1 MSSAF
6 ARRLQRANT
15 AGGEPQD
22 PGLPATPS
30 PVTVTE
36 GDTRATL
43 WWINAAGATS
53 YDVQYRTSP
62 SGSWQD
68 AGYNDAV
75 THMIITGLA
84 NGTLYDFRVRS
95 SNSEGVS
102 NWSSIV
108 SIAPVATPN
117 TGGGLPLTLASTLV
131 NNSSTNTVYAYII
144 GLDMNDGRWMLVS
157 SDGNGT
163 YKPPNPPQNYT
174 PLPVDCAIPLNAIG
188 APGKQVTIPRM
199 VSGRIFFSY
208 DDKLELFT
216 DMNGGFVMPSQVNTN
231 DENIDIQYTF
241 CEFTFNTNELYANIS
256 FVDILSIPVAFK
268 LEVSD
273 GFGTQHVPGLPA
285 GGMHTIANRLL
296 AQKAVDGGDWD
307 KCLYYNT
314 NNELVRILSPNT
326 AVDIYP
332 TAFATYLDP
341 YIDQVWAKYSTETLT
356 INTNRVEW
364 GIKTGQ
370 VAGGILDFGGGLT
383 FAKPATAAI
392 WSCSDLP
399 FTTGNDEHGNMTA
412 RLTAAFHRTTLL
424 INSDQPDGEDP
435 ATFYKNP
442 LTNHYSRVA
451 HEVVYGNLGYAFP
464 YDDVH
469 PSGGISYEGRVQSGA
484 PSHWTIT
491 VGEV

>member
-1 MSSAF
+1 VAGF
-6 ARRLQRANT
+6 ARRLQRSSVE
-15 AGGEPQD
+15 AGQSQ

-36 GDTRATL
+36 GDAKVTL
-43 WWINAAGATS
+43 WWINASDATS
-53 YDVQYRTSP
+53 YDVQYRVNP
-62 SGSWQD
+62 AGAWQD

-75 THMIITGLA
+75 THMIINGLT
-84 NGTLYDFRVRS
+84 NGTLYDFQVRS
-95 SNSEGVS
+95 TNSEGVS
-102 NWSSIV
+102 AWSTTV
-108 SIAPVATPN
+108 SMAPVATPD
-117 TGGGLPLTLASTLV
+117 TGGGLPTALTTTLV
-131 NNSSTNTVYAYII
+131 NNSNTDTVYVYII
-144 GLDMNDGRWMLVS
+144 GLDFNGDGRWTLVT
-157 SDGNGT
+157 SDGQGT

-174 PLPVDCAIPLNAIG
+174 PLPVDCAIPLNPSG
-188 APGKQVTIPRM
+188 APGKEIVIPRLA
-199 VSGRIFFSY
+199 SGRIFISY
-208 DDKLELFT
+208 DEKLELFT
-216 DMNGGFVMPSQVNTN
+216 DMNGGFVMPSQVNVN
-231 DENIDIQYTF
+231 DANIDTQYTF
-241 CEFTFNTNELYANIS
+241 CEFTLNNSELYANIS

-268 LEVSD
+268 LEVSN
-273 GFGTQHVPGLPA
+273 GSGTQHVPGLP
-285 GGMHTIANRLL
+285 GGAMQTIANRLL
-296 AQKAVDGGDWD
+296 AQQVVDGGDWD

-314 NNELVRILSPNT
+314 NSDLVRILSPNS

-341 YIDQVWAKYSTETLT
+341 YVDQVWAKYTTETLT

-370 VAGGILDFGGGLT
+370 VVNNVLDFGGGLT
-383 FAKPATAAI
+383 FAKPSTAAI
-392 WSCSDLP
+392 WSCSDAP

-424 INSDQPDGEDP
+424 VNSDQPDGEDP
-435 ATFYKNP
+435 ATFYKTP

-469 PSGGISYEGRVQSGA
+469 PSGGISYEGRVQSAA

>member
-1 MSSAF
+1 MAF
-6 ARRLQRANT
+6 ARKLQRIQHV
-15 AGGEPQD
+15 GGSVPSGAPE
-22 PGLPATPS
+22 TPS

-36 GDTRATL
+36 GDAKVTL
-43 WWINAAGATS
+43 WWTNAAGATS

-62 SGSWQD
+62 AGSWQD

-75 THMIITGLA
+75 THMIITGLT
-84 NGTLYDFRVRS
+84 NGTLYDFQVRS
-95 SNSEGVS
+95 TNGQGVS
-102 NWSSIV
+102 AWSTTV
-108 SIAPVATPN
+108 SIAPVATPS
-117 TGGGLPLTLASTLV
+117 TGGGLPTALTTALV
-131 NNSSTNTVYAYII
+131 NNSNTDTVYAYII
-144 GLDMNDGRWMLVS
+144 GLDMNDGRWTLVS
-157 SDGNGT
+157 ADGNGT

-174 PLPVDCAIPLNAIG
+174 PLPVDCAIPLNPSG
-188 APGKQVTIPRM
+188 APGKQITIPRL
-199 VSGRIFFSY
+199 VSGRIFISY
-208 DDKLELFT
+208 DDKLQLFT
-216 DMNGGFVMPSQVNTN
+216 DMNGGFVMPSQVNVN
-231 DENIDIQYTF
+231 DANIDTQYTF
-241 CEFTFNTNELYANIS
+241 CEFTLNNAELYANIS

-285 GGMHTIANRLL
+285 GAMQTIADRLL
-296 AQKAVDGGDWD
+296 AQKAIDGGDWD

-314 NNELVRILSPNT
+314 NNDLVRILSPNS
-326 AVDIYP
+326 AVDVYP

-341 YIDQVWAKYSTETLT
+341 YIDQVWAKYSSETLT

-370 VAGGILDFGGGLT
+370 VSGGILDFGGGLT
-383 FAKPATAAI
+383 FAKPSTAAI

-412 RLTAAFHRTTLL
+412 RLTAAFNRTTLL
-424 INSDQPDGEDP
+424 LNSNQPDGENP
-435 ATFYKNP
+435 ATFYQNP

-469 PSGGISYEGRVQSGA
+469 PSGGISYEGRVQSAA

-491 VGEV
+491 VGAV